1 MLNIALNN
9 GFREKMS
16 QVNVVGN
23 DVSDLMAL
31 SIFDRQVA
39 VKCSPRVEVF
49 MGHTFSDALRHDPGR
64 IFNPIVM
71 TFYGRIGTHLE
82 SWPLNIG

>member
-23 DVSDLMAL
+23 NVSDLMAL
-31 SIFDRQVA
+31 LIFDRQVA

-49 MGHTFSDALRHDPGR
+49 KGHTFSDILRHDSGR
-64 IFNPIVM
+64 IFNSIFM
-71 TFYGRIGTHLE
+71 IFYGCIGMHLE
-82 SWPLNIG
+82 SRPLTFG